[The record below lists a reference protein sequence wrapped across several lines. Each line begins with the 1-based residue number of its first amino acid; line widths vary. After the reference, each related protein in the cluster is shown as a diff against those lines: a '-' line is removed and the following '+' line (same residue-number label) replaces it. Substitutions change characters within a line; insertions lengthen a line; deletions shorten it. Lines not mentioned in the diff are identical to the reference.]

1 MSKTI
6 VFVTPCELGQNLNE
20 IQIESLKK
28 ALKLA
33 GDKALL
39 YNDIG
44 LDNKVKAYLKNGLEG
59 IKDTYRERKTNC
71 RSECTL
77 VQLPNEKEL
86 KNLIDEE
93 QFKIIKKLIGNKK
106 ENIKEIIF
114 EKGVPLILEHIIK
127 KYNMNNIKHIFS
139 ERDLRN
145 IVAIRTKNHNL
156 TVTEKNLSWKQ
167 LSNLKEINKQK
178 FLGNMEIVSTSGI
191 PVCRGIMFALYEQVA
206 MLGYIKI
213 IQFIEKKHFSALTK
227 AQVLF
232 ELYSDK
238 LEQTKGKKLEFEYV
252 YY

>member
-6 VFVTPCELGQNLNE
+6 VFVTPYELGENLNKT
-20 IQIESLKK
+20 QIDSLKN
-28 ALKLA
+28 ALKLS

-44 LDNKVKAYLKNGLEG
+44 FDNKVKAYLKNGIEG
-59 IKDTYRERKTNC
+59 IKDTYRDRKTNC

-86 KNLIDEE
+86 DNLIDEE
-93 QFKIIKKLIGNKK
+93 QYKIIKKLIGNKK
-106 ENIKEIIF
+106 ENINEIIF
-114 EKGVPLILEHIIK
+114 QKGVPVILEYLKK
-127 KYNMNNIKHIFS
+127 KYDLKDLKHIFS
-139 ERDLRN
+139 EKYLRN
-145 IVAIRTKNHNL
+145 IVAIRTKANNL
-156 TVTEKNLSWKQ
+156 TNTEKNLSWRQ

-178 FLGNMEIVSTSGI
+178 FIGNMEIVSASGI
-191 PVCRGIMFALYEQVA
+191 PVCRGIMFALYEQVT
-206 MLGYIKI
+206 MLEYTKI
-213 IQFIEKKHFSALTK
+213 IQVIEKKHYSALTK

-238 LEQTKGKKLEFEYV
+238 LEQTKGKKLEFEYI